1 MRFTI
6 RHETLYRY
14 SSPVTFSPHITRL
27 RPRDDG
33 TQRTLGFSLDIDP
46 APGVSSPSLD
56 VDGNIID
63 HHSFFCAADH
73 LRIVSS
79 LEVET
84 LRTNA
89 FDYLPDP
96 GFDTLPV
103 RYANAHQAALAAY
116 LARADN
122 DGGVL
127 AFAQSVAAES
137 NGTPVGFLD
146 TLNRA
151 ISQRIRHHHRERGA
165 AQSAA
170 TTLARRAGA
179 CRDLTVLYMEACR
192 SLGFAARFVSGYR
205 RGDLTRRARHLHAW
219 PEVFVA
225 GGGWRG
231 WDPIE
236 GVAVADAHVALAA
249 SATQAGTMPVSGSYF
264 GTGISSALDYRIQI
278 DAA

>member
-116 LARADN
+116 LTRADN

-151 ISQRIRHHHRERGA
+151 ISQRIRHH
-165 AQSAA
+165 
-170 TTLARRAGA
+170 
-179 CRDLTVLYMEACR
+179 
-192 SLGFAARFVSGYR
+192 
-205 RGDLTRRARHLHAW
+205 
-219 PEVFVA
+219 
-225 GGGWRG
+225 
-231 WDPIE
+231 
-236 GVAVADAHVALAA
+236 
-249 SATQAGTMPVSGSYF
+249 
-264 GTGISSALDYRIQI
+264 
-278 DAA
+278 